1 MKILRLNTYMS
12 ISCILLFFIYKILC
26 KHYLQLCFRRFLV
39 MPIILFLFTIY
50 TYRFMSNLAILKVPH
65 SIQYVLSYMSNMTL
79 DIYVVQ
85 VTIMFLVSSWKLLFP
100 LNRIIMLLLVGTT
113 AYFCFMISNK
123 VDKLITNKLI
133 H

>member
-1 MKILRLNTYMS
+1 
-12 ISCILLFFIYKILC
+12 
-26 KHYLQLCFRRFLV
+26 
-39 MPIILFLFTIY
+39 
-50 TYRFMSNLAILKVPH
+50 MSNLAILKVPH